1 MPTIRSEKKM
11 SGNLE
16 SSKKGKKKDNQLCI
30 AYAAGPGDIVNTFAF
45 WQNGMDDPNQVSV
58 TYSSLFFDACTSLH
72 AKGIAI
78 SSSSSMDRIRTE
90 QFYIEN
96 LPKGGEKKGIA
107 FHWQQMFYLIHVIRI
122 AESEGA
128 RMLVMADST
137 SHFFLYS
144 LFIPFGMKLVPT
156 LHCTLWPRFRPISS
170 VQKILNFLSRDVFI
184 RRATAILAVSNN
196 IVEQVKQI
204 TKNRHRPIYTFL
216 PFYRKTLFAL
226 VTPPN
231 HNTDSFNLLF
241 AGRIETDKGVFDL
254 LQIAETLQKRG
265 NKSITIHLC
274 GNGSLENDLRKAAVQ
289 KKVEKNFII
298 HGYCSR
304 TEMLTHINESHAFI
318 VPTRTTFEEG
328 FNKVVAEAILAGR
341 PVITSAVCPALEC
354 VTNAVIEVPPDD
366 VTGYLDAIIKLAS
379 DKSYYREK
387 QANCLTY
394 QSQFYDRSRSWQA
407 CLEKIIRN
415 E

>member
-1 MPTIRSEKKM
+1 MPTERGDKK
-11 SGNLE
+11 N
-16 SSKKGKKKDNQLCI
+16 KQLCI
-30 AYAAGPGDIVNTFAF
+30 AYAAGPGDIVNTFAY
-45 WQNGMDDPNQVSV
+45 WQKGIDDPNQVSV
-58 TYSSLFFDACTSLH
+58 TYSSLFFDACYSLH

-78 SSSSSMDRIRTE
+78 SSCSRKDSIRTD

-107 FHWQQMFYLIHVIRI
+107 FHWQQILYLIHVIRI

-144 LFIPFGMKLVPT
+144 WLIPFGMKLVPT

-170 VQKILNFLSRDVFI
+170 VQKILNFLNRGVFTT
-184 RRATAILAVSNN
+184 RATAILAVSNN
-196 IVEQVKQI
+196 IVKQVKQI
-204 TKNRHRPIYTFL
+204 TKNQHRPIYTFL
-216 PFYRKTLFAL
+216 PFYHKTLFASI
-226 VTPPN
+226 TPPN
-231 HNTDSFNLLF
+231 HNTDSFNILF
-241 AGRIETDKGVFDL
+241 AGRLETEKGVFDL
-254 LQIAETLQKRG
+254 LQMAETLKKQG
-265 NKSITIHLC
+265 NNSITIHLC
-274 GNGSLENDLRKAAVQ
+274 GNGSQENNLRNAAVK
-289 KKVEKNFII
+289 KKVGKTFII
-298 HGYCSR
+298 HGYCSG
-304 TEMLTHINESHAFI
+304 TKMVGHINESHAFI

-328 FNKVVAEAILAGR
+328 FNKVVVEAILAGR

-394 QSQFYDRSRSWQA
+394 QSQFYDRSCSWQA
-407 CLEKIIRN
+407 CLEKIIRK